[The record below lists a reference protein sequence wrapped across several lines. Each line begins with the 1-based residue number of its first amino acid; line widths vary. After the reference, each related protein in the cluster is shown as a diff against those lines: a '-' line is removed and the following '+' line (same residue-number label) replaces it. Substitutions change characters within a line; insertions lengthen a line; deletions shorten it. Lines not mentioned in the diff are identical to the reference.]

1 MINVGGDMVPSPCS
15 PSHDGLYFMSSA
27 VFKFRSNTISI
38 LKIIKGHKSN
48 QCVGG
53 INVSVFSVLYTC
65 ICTKFY
71 KISYKGIK
79 WIQLSYLK
87 LQKGIILSNGSSSQH
102 IHYDVLYLYHIFSKY
117 LQRF

>member
-38 LKIIKGHKSN
+38 LKIIKWHKTN
-48 QCVGG
+48 QYVGG
-53 INVSVFSVLYTC
+53 MTVSVFSVLYTC

-71 KISYKGIK
+71 KISSVLIK
-79 WIQLSYLK
+79 
-87 LQKGIILSNGSSSQH
+87 
-102 IHYDVLYLYHIFSKY
+102 V
-117 LQRF
+117 